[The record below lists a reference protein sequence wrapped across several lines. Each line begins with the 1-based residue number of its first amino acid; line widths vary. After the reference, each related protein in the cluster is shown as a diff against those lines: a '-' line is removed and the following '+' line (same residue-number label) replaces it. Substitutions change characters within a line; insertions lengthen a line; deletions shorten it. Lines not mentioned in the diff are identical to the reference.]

1 MRDSSA
7 ISRSFVVSFFTQRH
21 PQTKTNITDRNDGLT
36 DGTKLRSRW
45 DFEELKDFIST
56 NRFLSQAESSERLSR
71 QLLVKLD
78 PTKIWLRKTCIFSYI
93 KIWHKAAQAV
103 DLASLLP
110 LPVALKLVCYTA
122 VLSVVTQCSSP
133 QWGGALRDDTENGCV
148 ADYTETCSK
157 FLQRYL
163 KFQTFSLT

>member
-21 PQTKTNITDRNDGLT
+21 PQTKTNITDRNDGLI
-36 DGTKLRSRW
+36 DGTKSRSRW
-45 DFEELKDFIST
+45 DFEQLKDFMST
-56 NRFLSQAESSERLSR
+56 NSFTAIESPERLPR
-71 QLLVKLD
+71 QLLVQLN

-93 KIWHKAAQAV
+93 KIWLKAAQAV